1 MHKTKLSVWLVVSAC
16 GCSHLV
22 TLLICVIA
30 AMTKMWIF
38 KSKGGLILLLWEVC
52 IAMVIF
58 NFYHSIHQPA
68 SLDIV
73 IVFSVGTVVLAI
85 ASPAFGLLGDAVL
98 GRHKLIR
105 HSLQLLWVIIMVH
118 STAEVVVYY
127 YGADGRSWWWS
138 AVSDA
143 FHLSE
148 VIVCCAF
155 LVNSLLFGIDQLM
168 DAPSWQVSSF
178 ISWYGWCYY
187 IPNVLNVLLLT
198 CIPHPWS
205 LLSSIFMA
213 LLLTLALCVELIFH
227 KELVK
232 EPISPNPLKLIYGVV
247 RYARKHKYPVARSSL
262 SYWDKKKWRID
273 LSKSMYGGPFTS
285 EEVEDVKSFIR
296 MACVILIGAFF
307 TGYFMVYANTESYM
321 FNYFQDKALRETT
334 SDTLGT
340 YRHCMV
346 RQIFYQ
352 GASFLIVAGVP
363 LYEIVLY
370 PLFQRYSFFITT
382 RTKFEVGMFLL
393 LLHQLSNLAL
403 DVAGHMAGGRNVTL
417 SCFLETSEN
426 DVSKGNIYHI
436 SFYWLGMPKLFSS
449 AAYYLIFTSTSE
461 FLCAQSP
468 YSMKGLLVGVT
479 YSLVT
484 FSIVVN
490 FGLMY
495 LYRQFKWRG
504 YCSTLYFVVSI
515 VLTVVLFVI
524 AYIVAKWYSRRQRR
538 ENTNEEQLLQE
549 TYNAR
554 SSETYTV
561 WK

>member
-1 MHKTKLSVWLVVSAC
+1 
-16 GCSHLV
+16 
-22 TLLICVIA
+22 
-30 AMTKMWIF
+30 MWIF

-52 IAMVIF
+52 IAMVI
-58 NFYHSIHQPA
+58 YHSYHSVHQPA

-85 ASPAFGLLGDAVL
+85 AFPAFGLLGDAVL
-98 GRHKLIR
+98 GRYKLIKY
-105 HSLQLLWVIIMVH
+105 SLQLIWLIVMVH
-118 STAEVVVYY
+118 NTAEAAVYY
-127 YGADGRSWWWS
+127 YEADGRSWWWS
-138 AVSDA
+138 AVSKA
-143 FHLSE
+143 FNLSE

-155 LVNSLLFGIDQLM
+155 MVSSLLFGIDQLM

-178 ISWYGWCYY
+178 ISWYCWCFF
-187 IPNVLNVLLLT
+187 IPDVLNVLLLT
-198 CIPHPWS
+198 CIPYSQS

-213 LLLTLALCVELIFH
+213 LLLTLALCVEFIFR
-227 KELVK
+227 KELIK
-232 EPISPNPLKLIYGVV
+232 EPILPNPLKLIYGVV

-296 MACVILIGAFF
+296 MVCVILIGAFF
-307 TGYFMVYANTESYM
+307 TGYFMVYANTESHM
-321 FNYFQDKALRETT
+321 FNYFQDKALTETT

-340 YRHCMV
+340 YRHCIV
-346 RQIFYQ
+346 KQIFHE

-382 RTKFEVGMFLL
+382 RTKFKVGMFLL

-403 DVAGHMAGGRNVTL
+403 DVAGHMASGRNVTL
-417 SCFLETSEN
+417 SCFLETSVN
-426 DVSKGNIYHI
+426 DVSKGNFFNI
-436 SFYWLGMPKLFSS
+436 SYYWLGMPKLFSS
-449 AAYYLIFTSTSE
+449 AAYYLIFTSTSA

-484 FSIVVN
+484 LSIVVN

-495 LYRQFKWRG
+495 LYMQFKWQG

-515 VLTVVLFVI
+515 LLTVVLFVI
-524 AYIVAKWYSRRQRR
+524 TYPISKWYSRRQRR
-538 ENTNEEQLLQE
+538 ENINEEQLLE
-549 TYNAR
+549 ESYSAR
-554 SSETYTV
+554 SSETL

>member
-1 MHKTKLSVWLVVSAC
+1 
-16 GCSHLV
+16 
-22 TLLICVIA
+22 
-30 AMTKMWIF
+30 MWIF

-52 IAMVIF
+52 IAMVIYH
-58 NFYHSIHQPA
+58 FYYSIDQPA
-68 SLDIV
+68 SLDNV

-85 ASPAFGLLGDAVL
+85 AFPAFGLLGDAVL

-105 HSLQLLWVIIMVH
+105 HSLKLLWVIIMVH

-155 LVNSLLFGIDQLM
+155 LVNSLLFGMDQLM

-178 ISWYGWCYY
+178 ISWYCWCFFV
-187 IPNVLNVLLLT
+187 PNLLNVFLLT
-198 CIPHPWS
+198 CIPHS
-205 LLSSIFMA
+205 RRLLSSFFMA
-213 LLLTLALCVELIFH
+213 LLLTLALCVEFIFC

-232 EPISPNPLKLIYGVV
+232 EPISPNPLKLIHNVV
-247 RYARKHKYPVARSSL
+247 QYTRKHKYPVARSSL

-296 MACVILIGAFF
+296 IACIILIGSFF

-321 FNYFQDKALRETT
+321 FNYFQDKALREI
-334 SDTLGT
+334 SDTLST
-340 YRHCMV
+340 YSHCML
-346 RQIFYQ
+346 RQFFDK
-352 GASFLIVAGVP
+352 GASFLIIAGVP
-363 LYEIVLY
+363 LYEFLLY
-370 PLFQRYSFFITT
+370 PLFQRYSFFVTT
-382 RTKFEVGMFLL
+382 RTKFIVGMFLF

-403 DVAGHMAGGRNVTL
+403 DVAGHMASGRNVTL

-426 DVSKGNIYHI
+426 DALKGNNFNI
-436 SFYWLGMPKLFSS
+436 SFYWLGIPKLFSS

-484 FSIVVN
+484 LSIVVN
-490 FGLMY
+490 FGIIY
-495 LYRQFKWRG
+495 LYRQFKWQG
-504 YCSTLYFVVSI
+504 YCSTLYFVNSI
-515 VLTVVLFVI
+515 LLTVVMFVI
-524 AYIVAKWYSRRQRR
+524 FYLVAKWYSRRQRR
-538 ENTNEEQLLQE
+538 ENTNEEQLLE
-549 TYNAR
+549 ESYIAR
-554 SSETYTV
+554 SSETLEIDSI
-561 WK
+561 

>member
-1 MHKTKLSVWLVVSAC
+1 MTFL
-16 GCSHLV
+16 
-22 TLLICVIA
+22 CVIA

-58 NFYHSIHQPA
+58 HFYHSIHQPA

-85 ASPAFGLLGDAVL
+85 ASPAFGLFGDAVL
-98 GRHKLIR
+98 GRYKLIK
-105 HSLQLLWVIIMVH
+105 HSLQLIWLIVMVH

-127 YGADGRSWWWS
+127 YGGDGRTWWS
-138 AVSDA
+138 AVSDG

-178 ISWYGWCYY
+178 ISWYCWCFF
-187 IPNVLNVLLLT
+187 IPDVLNVLLLK

-213 LLLTLALCVELIFH
+213 LLLTLALCVEFIFR

-247 RYARKHKYPVARSSL
+247 QYARKHKYPVARSSFG
-262 SYWDKKKWRID
+262 YWDKKKWRID

-285 EEVEDVKSFIR
+285 DEVEEVKSFIR
-296 MACVILIGAFF
+296 MACVILIGSFF
-307 TGYFMVYANTESYM
+307 TGYFIVYASAESYM
-321 FNYFQDKALRETT
+321 FNYFQDEALRETT

-346 RQIFYQ
+346 RQIFHE

-382 RTKFEVGMFLL
+382 QTKFKVGMFLL

-403 DVAGHMAGGRNVTL
+403 DVAGRMVSDRNVTL

-426 DVSKGNIYHI
+426 DVLKGNIYHI
-436 SFYWLGMPKLFSS
+436 SYYWLGMPKLFSS

-495 LYRQFKWRG
+495 LYRQFKWQG
-504 YCSTLYFVVSI
+504 YCSILYFVVSI
-515 VLTVVLFVI
+515 LLTVVLFVVV
-524 AYIVAKWYSRRQRR
+524 YLVAKWYSRRQRR
-538 ENTNEEQLLQE
+538 ENTNEEQLLE
-549 TYNAR
+549 ENYSVR
-554 SSETYTV
+554 SSETL